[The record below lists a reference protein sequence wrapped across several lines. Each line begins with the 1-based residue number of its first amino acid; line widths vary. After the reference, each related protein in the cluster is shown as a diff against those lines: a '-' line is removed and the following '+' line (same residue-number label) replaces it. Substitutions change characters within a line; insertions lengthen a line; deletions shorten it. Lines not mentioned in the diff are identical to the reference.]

1 MLAPK
6 GEVWRVYDLKVF
18 TGRAHPDLAREV
30 CSYLSIPL
38 GQAEI
43 KTFSN
48 ENIFVRINE
57 SVREADVFVI
67 QPSCSPVN
75 DGLMELLIMIDA
87 LKRASA
93 ARICAVMPYYP
104 YARSDKKDQPR
115 VPITARLVADL
126 LTVAGATRVVTIDL
140 HASQIQGFFN
150 IPVDHL
156 TALPIIASYFKK
168 RAIPSLVLVAPD
180 AGRAK
185 LAARYAEVLRAPMAI
200 IDKRRIGNEDLAKAT
215 YMVGDV
221 EGKNALLVDDEITT
235 GGSLVEAV
243 GILKDHGA
251 KDIYFACTHAV
262 LTAEATGRI
271 RESGVKEVVVTNSV
285 PVDER
290 KRADNITVLSVGRL
304 LAGAI
309 RCIHSGGSIGR
320 LFEQEW

>member
-1 MLAPK
+1 MGRAF
-6 GEVWRVYDLKVF
+6 GVYDLKVF

-30 CSYLSIPL
+30 CSFLSIPL

-43 KTFSN
+43 MTFAN
-48 ENIFVRINE
+48 ENIFVKINE
-57 SVREADVFVI
+57 SVREADVYVI

-93 ARICAVMPYYP
+93 GKITAVIPYYP
-104 YARSDKKDQPR
+104 YSRSDKKDQPR

-126 LTVAGATRVVTIDL
+126 LTVAGANRVVTVDL
-140 HASQIQGFFN
+140 HASQIQGFFS

-156 TALPIIASYFKK
+156 TAQPIIASYFKK
-168 RAIPSLVLVAPD
+168 RAIDSLVVVAPD

-185 LAARYAEVLRAPMAI
+185 LATKYAESLSASMAI
-200 IDKRRIGNEDLAKAT
+200 IDKRRLGNEDVAKASD
-215 YMVGDV
+215 MVGEV
-221 EGKNALLVDDEITT
+221 EGRNALLVDDEITT
-235 GGSLVEAV
+235 GRSLLEAV
-243 GILKDHGA
+243 GVIRSHGA

-262 LTAEATGRI
+262 LTEDARKRI
-271 RESGVKEVVVTNSV
+271 IDSGVKEVVVTNTV
-285 PVDER
+285 PVDAE
-290 KRADNITVLSVGRL
+290 KKTENMTVLSVGRL

-309 RCIHSGGSIGR
+309 RCIHSGGSIGK